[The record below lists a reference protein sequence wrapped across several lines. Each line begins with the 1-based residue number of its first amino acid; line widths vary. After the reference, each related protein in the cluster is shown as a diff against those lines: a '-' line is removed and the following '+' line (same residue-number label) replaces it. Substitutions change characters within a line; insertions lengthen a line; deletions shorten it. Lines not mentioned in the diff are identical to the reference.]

1 MEHGNRHHDGVAE
14 VKRGAG
20 VARFLAVL
28 VLVSGLGYG
37 GATLTGALGSST
49 AAADRPTESVS
60 GPGSG
65 SVSQP
70 SSQPAAVPPAQ
81 EVLPAAKPLTPR
93 PVVLEPGD
101 KGPEV
106 RALQARL
113 RQLAWYAGDVTDTYG
128 PRTAAAVKGFQLKRG
143 FPAPGYVDR
152 RTMARL
158 TSMTHTP
165 TKAELENKL
174 TPMGNVPGKLD
185 ARCLTGRVLCID
197 KTSRTLRWVVD
208 GKVQKTVDVRFGASY
223 TPTREGVFHVYWKD
237 ADHVSKLFGSA
248 MPFAMFFSRGQA
260 VHYSSDFAARGYSG
274 ASHGCVNVRDYA
286 GVKWLFEH
294 VQVGD
299 KVVIYWS

>member
-1 MEHGNRHHDGVAE
+1 MEHGNRHHDGVAAE

-20 VARFLAVL
+20 VTRFLVVL
-28 VLVSGLGYG
+28 VLISGLGYG

-49 AAADRPTESVS
+49 QAADPPTSATS
-60 GPGSG
+60 ASA
-65 SVSQP
+65 ST
-70 SSQPAAVPPAQ
+70 QPAAVPPAQ
-81 EVLPAAKPLTPR
+81 EVLPAADPLAPR
-93 PVVLEPGD
+93 PALLERGD
-101 KGPEV
+101 TGPQV

-113 RQLAWYAGDVTDTYG
+113 RQLAWYPGDVTDTYG
-128 PRTAAAVKGFQLKRG
+128 PKTTAAVKGFQRKRG
-143 FPAPGYVDR
+143 LPALGYVDQ
-152 RTMARL
+152 RTMKRL
-158 TSMTHTP
+158 TAMTHAP
-165 TKAELENKL
+165 TKAELENRL

-185 ARCLTGRVLCID
+185 PRCLTGRALCID
-197 KTSRTLRWVVD
+197 KSSRTLRFVVD
-208 GKVQKTVDVRFGASY
+208 GEVWRTVDVRFGASY

-237 ADHVSKLFGSA
+237 ADHVSKMFGSA

-274 ASHGCVNVRDYA
+274 ASHGCVNVRDYD